1 LVSTDSLL
9 IVAKKATVAKD
20 LNELVAWLKANPDK
34 ASQAT
39 AGNGGVSHVAG
50 LLFQKQTGTRFHF
63 VPYRGLGPAMQDLVA
78 GQIDLMIDPVGNSLN
93 QVRARTINV
102 YAVTSESR
110 LTAAPDIP
118 TADEAGLPGFYMSNW
133 QALFGPK
140 GTPKDVIVKLNAAV
154 VTALADPVVRQRLA
168 DLGQEIPSRVQQ
180 TPEALRARQKAEI
193 EKWWPIIKVA
203 NISGE

>member
-1 LVSTDSLL
+1 M
-9 IVAKKATVAKD
+9 IATN
-20 LNELVAWLKANPDK
+20 LNELIAWLKANPDK

-39 AGNGGVSHVAG
+39 TGNGGVGHVAG

-63 VPYRGLGPAMQDLVA
+63 VPYRGVGPAMQDLVA

-93 QVRARTINV
+93 QVRARTIKV

-110 LTAAPDIP
+110 LAAAPDIP

-168 DLGQEIPSRVQQ
+168 DLGQDIPSRVQQ

-193 EKWWPIIKVA
+193 EKWWPIIKAA